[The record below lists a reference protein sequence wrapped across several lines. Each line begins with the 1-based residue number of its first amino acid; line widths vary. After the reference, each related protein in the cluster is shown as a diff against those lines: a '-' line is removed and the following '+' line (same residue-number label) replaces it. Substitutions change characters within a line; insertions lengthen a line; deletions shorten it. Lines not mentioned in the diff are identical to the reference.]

1 MHALLWPLSRLH
13 SRARV
18 ARELSEV
25 GHAASTLAR
34 EWGEDGRPATR
45 RDLARVASLVGRACL
60 LIVAHGM
67 MEGRAEE

>member
-25 GHAASTLAR
+25 GHALLTLAG
-34 EWGEDGRPATR
+34 EWEADPRPASR
-45 RDLARVASLVGRACL
+45 RDLARVCRLAGRACVL
-60 LIVAHGM
+60 VVAHGM
-67 MEGRAEE
+67 MEGE